1 MDHVSILRLIAEL
14 RRRHG
19 ELEGVEAKAA
29 HTGTPADL
37 FKPLSAFANRAGG
50 GILLFG
56 LDEDAGFK
64 AVGVGNPR
72 KLQEDLSGLAAQM
85 EPPLRPSFSVEEI
98 EGGTLV
104 AVEVPE
110 VAFDQ
115 KPCYHRPHHLQEGS
129 FIRVG
134 NSTRRMSDYEIYSFI
149 SSRTQ
154 PTFDEEPVLRAT
166 MQDLDR
172 AKLEKYIAR
181 RKEARPNAAYWDL
194 PFEQILKQLQIVVE
208 VDGVLHPTL
217 AGLLMFG
224 IYPQIFELQLFIA
237 YLQFYGTTTTEEAP
251 SGERFLDNRK
261 FEGTLDEMVDG
272 AVSYVMANM
281 RKGSLI
287 RGVIRQDIP
296 EYPEVAL
303 REAIVNALAHRDYS
317 HFVRGSHIQV
327 RMFADRLEVE
337 NPGGLYGRVT
347 LDKLQEGQS
356 TRNRLLM
363 HLMEDVHLVENRGSG
378 IDAMLDAMQK
388 RGLPAPVFEDRRTAF
403 LVKFYQSTPV
413 EVPRSDEGQRI
424 LAYVKKHGFIRR
436 ADAQELLGVNEAR
449 ARYLLQKMQKAG
461 QLQKEG
467 RYKDARYLL
476 PGYQ

>member
-1 MDHVSILRLIAEL
+1 MDREAIKSLIVEL

-37 FKPLSAFANRAGG
+37 FKPLSAFANRPGG

-64 AVGVGNPR
+64 VVGVGNPR

-85 EPPLRPSFSVEEI
+85 EPPLRPSFFVEEI
-98 EGGTLV
+98 EGCTVL

-110 VAFDQ
+110 VSYDQ
-115 KPCYHRPHHLQEGS
+115 KPCYHRPHRLQEGS

-134 NSTRRMSDYEIYSFI
+134 NTTRRMSDYEIYSFI

-154 PTFDEEPVLRAT
+154 PKFDAEPILEAT
-166 MQDLDR
+166 QEDLDR
-172 AKLEKYIAR
+172 GKLAEYLAQQ
-181 RKEARPNAAYWDL
+181 RKARPNAPYWSL
-194 PFEQILKQLQIVVE
+194 PFEQILSQLRIVTE
-208 VDGVLHPTL
+208 ADGILRPTL
-217 AGLLMFG
+217 VGLLMFG
-224 IYPQIFELQLFIA
+224 VYPQRFEQQMVVVFLQ
-237 YLQFYGTTTTEEAP
+237 YYGTTTTEEAP

-261 FEGTLDEMVDG
+261 FEGTINNIIDD
-272 AVSYVMANM
+272 ATAYVMASM

-303 REAIVNALAHRDYS
+303 REAIVNAVVHRDYS
-317 HFVRGSHIQV
+317 HFMRGSHIQV

-337 NPGGLYGRVT
+337 NPGGLYGGVT
-347 LDKLQEGQS
+347 IDKLREGQS
-356 TRNRLLM
+356 TRNRLLVQ
-363 HLMEDVHLVENRGSG
+363 LMEDVHLVENRGSG

-388 RGLPAPVFEDRRTAF
+388 RGLPAPVFEDKRTSF
-403 LVKFYQSTPV
+403 LVKFYQIKPGSLAL
-413 EVPRSDEGQRI
+413 SDAELKI
-424 LAYVKKHGFIRR
+424 LAYIKEHGSIKR
-436 ADAQELLGVNEAR
+436 AEAQKLLEINDTKAG
-449 ARYLLQKMQKAG
+449 YLLQKMQKIG
-461 QLQKEG
+461 LLRKEG
-467 RYKDARYLL
+467 RFKETRYLL
-476 PGYQ
+476 P

>member
-98 EGGTLV
+98 EGGTVV

-110 VAFDQ
+110 VAYDQ

-154 PTFDEEPVLRAT
+154 PKFDAEPILEAT
-166 MQDLDR
+166 LDDLDR
-172 AKLEKYIAR
+172 GRLEEYLAQQRKAR
-181 RKEARPNAAYWDL
+181 SNAPYWSL
-194 PFEQILKQLQIVVE
+194 PFEQILKQLRIVIE
-208 VDGVLHPTL
+208 TDGILRPTL

-224 IYPQIFELQLFIA
+224 SYPQRFEQQMVVVF
-237 YLQFYGTTTTEEAP
+237 LQFYGTTTTEEAP

-261 FEGTLDEMVDG
+261 FEGTVKEIIDNATD
-272 AVSYVMANM
+272 YVMASM

-287 RGVIRQDIP
+287 RGVTRQDIY

-303 REAIVNALAHRDYS
+303 REAIVNAVAHRDYS

-327 RMFADRLEVE
+327 RMFADRLEVQ
-337 NPGGLYGRVT
+337 NPGGLYGGVT
-347 LDKLQEGQS
+347 VDELKEGQS
-356 TRNRLLM
+356 TRNLLLVQ
-363 HLMEDVHLVENRGSG
+363 LMEDVHLVENRGSG
-378 IDAMLDAMQK
+378 IDAMLDAMRKANLQPP
-388 RGLPAPVFEDRRTAF
+388 RFEDKRTSF
-403 LVKFYQSTPV
+403 LVVLYNAQAM
-413 EVPRSDEGQRI
+413 SDEERI
-424 LAYVKKHGFIRR
+424 LAYIREHGTIKR
-436 ADAQELLGVNEAR
+436 ADCQQLLGVDEIKAKYVLR
-449 ARYLLQKMQKAG
+449 KM
-461 QLQKEG
+461 
-467 RYKDARYLL
+467 KDAGLL
-476 PGYQ
+476 RQEGTRRGAHYVLARPGH

>member
-1 MDHVSILRLIAEL
+1 MYRSEILRHIADL

-29 HTGTPADL
+29 HSGTPADL
-37 FKPLSAFANRAGG
+37 YKPLSAFANRPGG
-50 GILLFG
+50 GVLLFG
-56 LDEDAGFK
+56 LDEDSGFK
-64 AVGVGNPR
+64 VVGVGHPR

-98 EGGTLV
+98 EGGTVV

-110 VAFDQ
+110 VAYDQ

-134 NSTRRMSDYEIYSFI
+134 NSTRRMSDYEIYSFV

-166 MQDLDR
+166 LQDLDR
-172 AKLEKYIAR
+172 AKLEKYLAR
-181 RKEARPNAAYWDL
+181 RKEARLNAAYWDL

-237 YLQFYGTTTTEEAP
+237 YLQFYGTTTIEEAP

-261 FEGTLDEMVDG
+261 FEGTLDEVVDN
-272 AVSYVMANM
+272 AVSYVMAGM

-287 RGVIRQDIP
+287 RGVLREDIP

-347 LDKLQEGQS
+347 LDRLQEGQS

-378 IDAMLDAMQK
+378 IDAMLDAMRKANLQPP
-388 RGLPAPVFEDRRTAF
+388 RFEDRRTAF
-403 LVKFYQSTPV
+403 LAILYNAPLI
-413 EVPRSDEGQRI
+413 SDEERI
-424 LAYVKKHGFIRR
+424 LAYVREHGFIKR
-436 ADAQELLGVNEAR
+436 ADCQQLLGVDDTR
-449 ARYLLQKMQKAG
+449 AKYVLRKM
-461 QLQKEG
+461 
-467 RYKDARYLL
+467 KDAGLLRQEGSRRGSRYVLAR
-476 PGYQ
+476 PGR

>member
-1 MDHVSILRLIAEL
+1 MDSSEILLHIADL

-19 ELEGVEAKAA
+19 ELVGVEAKAA
-29 HTGTPADL
+29 HSGTPADL
-37 FKPLSAFANRAGG
+37 YKPLSALANRPGG
-50 GILLFG
+50 GVLLFG

-64 AVGVGNPR
+64 VVGVGNPR
-72 KLQEDLSGLAAQM
+72 KLQEDISGLAAQM

-98 EGGTLV
+98 EGGTVV

-110 VAFDQ
+110 VAYDQ

-134 NSTRRMSDYEIYSFI
+134 NSTRRMSDYEIYSFV

-154 PTFDEEPVLRAT
+154 PTFDEVPVIRAT
-166 MQDLDR
+166 LQDLDR
-172 AKLEKYIAR
+172 TKLEKYLAR
-181 RKEARPNAAYWDL
+181 RKEARPNAVYWDL
-194 PFEQILKQLQIVVE
+194 PFEQIIKQQQIVVE

-261 FEGTLDEMVDG
+261 FEGTLDEMVDN
-272 AVSYVMANM
+272 AVSYVMASM
-281 RKGSLI
+281 RKGSMI
-287 RGVIRQDIP
+287 RGVLREDIP

-347 LDKLQEGQS
+347 LDRLQEGQS

-378 IDAMLDAMQK
+378 IDAMLDAMRKANLQPP
-388 RGLPAPVFEDRRTAF
+388 RFEDRRTAF
-403 LVKFYQSTPV
+403 LVKLYNAPLI
-413 EVPRSDEGQRI
+413 SDEERI
-424 LAYVKKHGFIRR
+424 LAYVREHGFIKR
-436 ADAQELLGVNEAR
+436 ADCQQLLGVDDTR
-449 ARYLLQKMQKAG
+449 AKYVLRKM
-461 QLQKEG
+461 
-467 RYKDARYLL
+467 KDAGLLRQEGSRRGSRYVLAQ
-476 PGYQ
+476 PGR

>member
-19 ELEGVEAKAA
+19 ELDGVEAKAA
-29 HTGTPADL
+29 HSGTPADL

-64 AVGVGNPR
+64 VVGVGNPR
-72 KLQEDLSGLAAQM
+72 RLQEDLSGLAAQM

-98 EGGTLV
+98 EGGTVV

-110 VAFDQ
+110 VAYDQ

-166 MQDLDR
+166 LQDLDR
-172 AKLEKYIAR
+172 AKLEKYLAR
-181 RKEARPNAAYWDL
+181 RKEARPNAAYWDQ

-261 FEGTLDEMVDG
+261 FEGTLDEMVDN

-287 RGVIRQDIP
+287 RGVLREDVP

-347 LDKLQEGQS
+347 LDRLQEGQS

-378 IDAMLDAMQK
+378 IDAMQDAMQK

-403 LVKFYQSTPV
+403 LVRFYQVKPGSLAL
-413 EVPRSDEGQRI
+413 SDAELKIQ
-424 LAYVKKHGFIRR
+424 AYIKEHGSIRR
-436 ADAQELLGVNEAR
+436 AEAEKLLAISDTKAG
-449 ARYLLQKMQKAG
+449 YLLQKMQKSG
-461 QLQKEG
+461 LLRKEG
-467 RYKDARYLL
+467 RFKETRYLL
-476 PGYQ
+476 S

>member
-1 MDHVSILRLIAEL
+1 MDHVSILRLIVEL

-37 FKPLSAFANRAGG
+37 FKPLSAFANRPGG

-98 EGGTLV
+98 DGETLV

-115 KPCYHRPHHLQEGS
+115 KPCYHRPHGLHEGS

-154 PTFDEEPVLRAT
+154 PKFDAEPILEAT
-166 MQDLDR
+166 LDDLDKG
-172 AKLEKYIAR
+172 KLEEYLAQQ
-181 RKEARPNAAYWDL
+181 RKARPNAPYWSL
-194 PFEQILKQLQIVVE
+194 PFEQILKQLRIVIE
-208 VDGVLHPTL
+208 TDGIMRPTL

-224 IYPQIFELQLFIA
+224 SYPQRFEQQMVVVF
-237 YLQFYGTTTTEEAP
+237 LQFYGTTTTEEAP

-261 FEGTLDEMVDG
+261 FEGTVKEIIDNATD
-272 AVSYVMANM
+272 YVMAGM

-287 RGVIRQDIP
+287 RGVTRQDIP

-303 REAIVNALAHRDYS
+303 REAIVNAVAHRDYS

-327 RMFADRLEVE
+327 RMFADRLEVQ
-337 NPGGLYGRVT
+337 NPGGLYGGVT
-347 LDKLQEGQS
+347 VDELKEGQS
-356 TRNRLLM
+356 TRNLLLVQ
-363 HLMEDVHLVENRGSG
+363 LMEDVQLVENRGSG
-378 IDAMLDAMQK
+378 IDAMLDAMQR
-388 RGLPAPVFEDRRTAF
+388 RGLPAPVFEDKRTAF
-403 LVKFYQSTPV
+403 LVKFYQQTTTETPSAN
-413 EVPRSDEGQRI
+413 EEQRI

-436 ADAQELLGVNEAR
+436 VDAQEMLDVNEAR

-461 QLQKEG
+461 QLRKEG

>member
-1 MDHVSILRLIAEL
+1 MDLVSILRLIAEL

-64 AVGVGNPR
+64 VVGVGNPR

-98 EGGTLV
+98 EGETLV

-115 KPCYHRPHHLQEGS
+115 KPCYHRPHGLHEGS

-154 PTFDEEPVLRAT
+154 PKFDAEPIIEAT
-166 MQDLDR
+166 LEDLDR
-172 AKLEKYIAR
+172 GKLEEYLAQQ
-181 RKEARPNAAYWDL
+181 RKARPNAPYWSL
-194 PFEQILKQLQIVVE
+194 PFEQILSQLRIVIE
-208 VDGVLHPTL
+208 TDGILRPTL

-224 IYPQIFELQLFIA
+224 SYPQRFEQQMVVVF
-237 YLQFYGTTTTEEAP
+237 LQFYGTTTTEEAP

-261 FEGTLDEMVDG
+261 FEGTVKEIIDNATD
-272 AVSYVMANM
+272 YVMASM

-287 RGVIRQDIP
+287 RGVTRQDIY

-303 REAIVNALAHRDYS
+303 REAIVNAVAHRDYS

-347 LDKLQEGQS
+347 IDKLQEGQS

-378 IDAMLDAMQK
+378 IDAMRDAMQK
-388 RGLPAPVFEDRRTAF
+388 RGLPAPFFEDKRTAF
-403 LVKFYQSTPV
+403 LLKFYQKTPV
-413 EVPRSDEGQRI
+413 EVPLAEEEQRI
-424 LAYVKKHGFIRR
+424 LAYVRKHGSIRR
-436 ADAQELLGVNEAR
+436 ADAQELLGANEAQ

-461 QLQKEG
+461 QLRKEG
-467 RYKDARYLL
+467 RYRDTRYF

>member
-1 MDHVSILRLIAEL
+1 MDRDSILRLIAEL

-19 ELEGVEAKAA
+19 ELEGLEAKAA

-37 FKPLSAFANRAGG
+37 FKPLSAFANRPGG

-64 AVGVGNPR
+64 VVGVGNPR

-98 EGGTLV
+98 EGETIV

-110 VAFDQ
+110 VSYDL
-115 KPCYHRPHHLQEGS
+115 KPCYHRPHGLHEGS

-154 PTFDEEPVLRAT
+154 PKFDEEPILRAT
-166 MQDLDR
+166 LQDLDR
-172 AKLEKYIAR
+172 SKLEEYLAR
-181 RKEARPNAAYWDL
+181 RKEARPNASYWNL
-194 PFEQILKQLQIVVE
+194 PFEQILNQLQIVAEVE
-208 VDGVLHPTL
+208 GVLHPTL

-224 IYPQIFELQLFIA
+224 VYPQIFELQLFIA

-261 FEGTLDEMVDG
+261 FEGTIKEMIDG
-272 AVSYVMANM
+272 AVSYVMAGM

-287 RGVIRQDIP
+287 RGVTRQDIP

-303 REAIVNALAHRDYS
+303 REAIVNAVAHRDYS
-317 HFVRGSHIQV
+317 QFVRGSHIQV
-327 RMFADRLEVE
+327 RMFADHLEVE

-347 LDKLQEGQS
+347 IDKLQEGQS
-356 TRNRLLM
+356 TRNRLLV

-378 IDAMLDAMQK
+378 IDAMLDAMVK
-388 RGLPAPVFEDRRTAF
+388 RGLPAPVFEDKRTAF
-403 LVKFYQSTPV
+403 LVKFYQRTPV
-413 EVPRSDEGQRI
+413 EVPLADEEQRI

-461 QLQKEG
+461 QLRKEG
-467 RYKDARYLL
+467 RYRDARYL
-476 PGYQ
+476 P

>member
-1 MDHVSILRLIAEL
+1 MDRSEILRHIADL

-29 HTGTPADL
+29 HSGTPADL
-37 FKPLSAFANRAGG
+37 YKPVSAFANRTGG
-50 GILLFG
+50 GVLLFG

-64 AVGVGNPR
+64 VVGVGNPR
-72 KLQEDLSGLAAQM
+72 KLQEDISGLAAQM

-98 EGGTLV
+98 EGGTVV

-110 VAFDQ
+110 VAYDQ

-134 NSTRRMSDYEIYSFI
+134 NSTRRMSDYEIYSFV

-166 MQDLDR
+166 LQDLDR
-172 AKLEKYIAR
+172 AKLEKYLAR

-194 PFEQILKQLQIVVE
+194 PFEQILKQQQIVVE

-237 YLQFYGTTTTEEAP
+237 YLQFYGTTTTEESP
-251 SGERFLDNRK
+251 SGKRFLDNRK
-261 FEGTLDEMVDG
+261 FEGTLDEMVDN
-272 AVSYVMANM
+272 AVSYVMAGM

-287 RGVIRQDIP
+287 RGVLREDIP

-347 LDKLQEGQS
+347 LDRLQEGQS

-378 IDAMLDAMQK
+378 IDAMQDAMRKANLQPP
-388 RGLPAPVFEDRRTAF
+388 RFEDRRTAF
-403 LVKFYQSTPV
+403 SVILYNAPLI
-413 EVPRSDEGQRI
+413 SDEERI
-424 LAYVKKHGFIRR
+424 LAYVREHGFIKR
-436 ADAQELLGVNEAR
+436 ADCQQLLGVDDTR
-449 ARYLLQKMQKAG
+449 AKYVLRKM
-461 QLQKEG
+461 
-467 RYKDARYLL
+467 KDAGLLRQEGSRRGSRYVLAR
-476 PGYQ
+476 PGS

>member
-1 MDHVSILRLIAEL
+1 MDRESILRLIAEL

-64 AVGVGNPR
+64 VVGVGNPR

-104 AVEVPE
+104 AVEVLE

-154 PTFDEEPVLRAT
+154 PKFDAEPILEAT
-166 MQDLDR
+166 LEDLDR
-172 AKLEKYIAR
+172 GKLEEYLAQQ
-181 RKEARPNAAYWDL
+181 RKARPNAPYWNL
-194 PFEQILKQLQIVVE
+194 PFEQILNQLRIVIE
-208 VDGVLHPTL
+208 TDGILRPTL

-224 IYPQIFELQLFIA
+224 SFPQRFEQQMVVVF
-237 YLQFYGTTTTEEAP
+237 LQFYGTTTTEEAP

-261 FEGTLDEMVDG
+261 FEGTVKEIIDNATD
-272 AVSYVMANM
+272 YVMASM

-287 RGVIRQDIP
+287 RGVTRQDIP

-303 REAIVNALAHRDYS
+303 REAIVNAVAHRDYS

-327 RMFADRLEVE
+327 RMFADRLEVQ
-337 NPGGLYGRVT
+337 NPGGLYGGVT
-347 LDKLQEGQS
+347 VDELKEGQS
-356 TRNRLLM
+356 TRNLLLVQ
-363 HLMEDVHLVENRGSG
+363 LMEDLHLVENRGSG
-378 IDAMLDAMQK
+378 IDAMLEAMQK
-388 RGLPAPVFEDRRTAF
+388 RGLPAPVFEDKRTAF
-403 LVKFYQSTPV
+403 LVRFYQQTTTDTPSAN
-413 EVPRSDEGQRI
+413 EEQRI

-436 ADAQELLGVNEAR
+436 ADAQEMLDVNEAR

>member
-1 MDHVSILRLIAEL
+1 
-14 RRRHG
+14 
-19 ELEGVEAKAA
+19 
-29 HTGTPADL
+29 
-37 FKPLSAFANRAGG
+37 
-50 GILLFG
+50 
-56 LDEDAGFK
+56 
-64 AVGVGNPR
+64 VGVGNPR

-104 AVEVPE
+104 AVEVLE

-154 PTFDEEPVLRAT
+154 PKFDAEPILEAT
-166 MQDLDR
+166 LEDLDR
-172 AKLEKYIAR
+172 GKLEEYLAQQ
-181 RKEARPNAAYWDL
+181 RKARPNAPYWNL
-194 PFEQILKQLQIVVE
+194 PFEQILNQLRIVIE
-208 VDGVLHPTL
+208 TDGILRPTL

-224 IYPQIFELQLFIA
+224 SFPQRFEQQMVVVF
-237 YLQFYGTTTTEEAP
+237 LQFYGTTTTEEAP

-261 FEGTLDEMVDG
+261 FEGTVKEIIDNATD
-272 AVSYVMANM
+272 YVMASM

-287 RGVIRQDIP
+287 RGVTRQDIP

-303 REAIVNALAHRDYS
+303 REAIVNAVAHRDYS

-327 RMFADRLEVE
+327 RMFADRLEVQ
-337 NPGGLYGRVT
+337 NPGGLYGGVT
-347 LDKLQEGQS
+347 VDELKEGQS
-356 TRNRLLM
+356 TRNLLLVQ
-363 HLMEDVHLVENRGSG
+363 LMEDLHLVENRGSG
-378 IDAMLDAMQK
+378 IDAMLEAMQK
-388 RGLPAPVFEDRRTAF
+388 RGLPAPVFEDKRTAF
-403 LVKFYQSTPV
+403 LVRFYQQTTTDTPSAN
-413 EVPRSDEGQRI
+413 EEQRI

-436 ADAQELLGVNEAR
+436 ADAQEMLDVNEAR

>member
-1 MDHVSILRLIAEL
+1 MDRDSILRLISNL

-19 ELEGVEAKAA
+19 KLEGVEAKAA

-64 AVGVGNPR
+64 VVGVGNPR

-98 EGGTLV
+98 EGGTVV
-104 AVEVPE
+104 AIEVPE

-154 PTFDEEPVLRAT
+154 PKFDSEPILEAT
-166 MQDLDR
+166 LEDLDR
-172 AKLEKYIAR
+172 GKLEEYLAQQ
-181 RKEARPNAAYWDL
+181 RKARPNAPHWSL
-194 PFEQILKQLQIVVE
+194 PFEQILKQLRIVIE
-208 VDGVLHPTL
+208 TDGILRPTL
-217 AGLLMFG
+217 TGLLMFG
-224 IYPQIFELQLFIA
+224 SYPQRFEQQMVVVF
-237 YLQFYGTTTTEEAP
+237 LQFYGTTTTEEAP

-261 FEGTLDEMVDG
+261 FEGTVKEIIDNATD
-272 AVSYVMANM
+272 YVMAGM

-287 RGVIRQDIP
+287 RGITMQDIP

-303 REAIVNALAHRDYS
+303 REAIVNAVAHRDYS

-327 RMFADRLEVE
+327 RMFADRLEVQ
-337 NPGGLYGRVT
+337 NPGGLYGGVT
-347 LDKLQEGQS
+347 VDELKEGQS
-356 TRNRLLM
+356 TRNLLLVQ
-363 HLMEDVHLVENRGSG
+363 LMEDVHLVENRGSG
-378 IDAMLDAMQK
+378 IDAMLDAMRKANLQPP
-388 RGLPAPVFEDRRTAF
+388 RFEDKRTSF
-403 LVKFYQSTPV
+403 LVVLYNAPAM
-413 EVPRSDEGQRI
+413 SDEERI
-424 LAYVKKHGFIRR
+424 LAYIREHGSIKR
-436 ADAQELLGVNEAR
+436 ADCQQLLGVDEIKAKYVLR
-449 ARYLLQKMQKAG
+449 KM
-461 QLQKEG
+461 
-467 RYKDARYLL
+467 KDAGLL
-476 PGYQ
+476 RQEGTRRGAHYVLARPGR

>member
-37 FKPLSAFANRAGG
+37 FKPLSAFANHAGG

-98 EGGTLV
+98 EGGTVV

-134 NSTRRMSDYEIYSFI
+134 NSTRRMSDYEIYSFV

-154 PTFDEEPVLRAT
+154 PKFDAEPILEAT
-166 MQDLDR
+166 LEDLDR
-172 AKLEKYIAR
+172 GKLEEYLAQQ
-181 RKEARPNAAYWDL
+181 RKARPNAPYWSL
-194 PFEQILKQLQIVVE
+194 PFEQILKQLRIVIE
-208 VDGVLHPTL
+208 TDGTLRPTL

-224 IYPQIFELQLFIA
+224 SYPQRFEQQMVVVF
-237 YLQFYGTTTTEEAP
+237 LQFYGTTTTEEAP

-261 FEGTLDEMVDG
+261 FEGTVKEIIDNATD
-272 AVSYVMANM
+272 YVMAGM

-287 RGVIRQDIP
+287 RGVTRQDIY

-327 RMFADRLEVE
+327 RMFADRLEVQ
-337 NPGGLYGRVT
+337 NPGGLYGGVT
-347 LDKLQEGQS
+347 IDELKEGQS
-356 TRNRLLM
+356 TRNLLLVQ
-363 HLMEDVHLVENRGSG
+363 LMEDVHLVENRGSG

-388 RGLPAPVFEDRRTAF
+388 RGLPAPVFEDKRTAF
-403 LVKFYQSTPV
+403 LVKFYQKTPV
-413 EVPRSDEGQRI
+413 EVPLTEEEQRI
-424 LAYVKKHGFIRR
+424 LAYVRKHGSIRR
-436 ADAQELLGVNEAR
+436 ADAQELLGANEAQ

-461 QLQKEG
+461 QLRKEG
-467 RYKDARYLL
+467 RYRDTRYF

>member
-1 MDHVSILRLIAEL
+1 M
-14 RRRHG
+14 
-19 ELEGVEAKAA
+19 EAKAA

-37 FKPLSAFANRAGG
+37 FKPLSAFANRPGG
-50 GILLFG
+50 GVLLFG

-64 AVGVGNPR
+64 VVGVGNPR

-98 EGGTLV
+98 ESGIVV

-129 FIRVG
+129 FIRMG

-154 PTFDEEPVLRAT
+154 PKFDAEAILEAT
-166 MQDLDR
+166 LADLDR
-172 AKLEKYIAR
+172 GKLEEYLAQQ
-181 RKEARPNAAYWDL
+181 RKARPNASYWSL
-194 PFEQILKQLQIVVE
+194 PFEQILSQLRIVTE
-208 VDGVLHPTL
+208 ADGILRPTL

-224 IYPQIFELQLFIA
+224 SSPQRFEQQMVVVF
-237 YLQFYGTTTTEEAP
+237 LQFYGTTTTEEAP

-261 FEGTLDEMVDG
+261 FEGTVKEIIDN
-272 AVSYVMANM
+272 ATTYVMAGM

-287 RGVIRQDIP
+287 RGVTRQDIP
-296 EYPEVAL
+296 EYPEIAL
-303 REAIVNALAHRDYS
+303 REAIVNAVAHRDYS
-317 HFVRGSHIQV
+317 HFARGSHIQV
-327 RMFADRLEVE
+327 RMFADRLEVQ
-337 NPGGLYGRVT
+337 NPGGLYGGITVDE
-347 LDKLQEGQS
+347 LKEGQS
-356 TRNRLLM
+356 TRNLLLV
-363 HLMEDVHLVENRGSG
+363 HLMEDVHMVENRGSG
-378 IDAMLDAMQK
+378 IDAMLDAMRG
-388 RGLPAPVFEDRRTAF
+388 RGLPAPVFEDKRTAF
-403 LVKFYQSTPV
+403 LVKFYQRTPV
-413 EVPRSDEGQRI
+413 EVPLADEEQRI

-461 QLQKEG
+461 QLRKEG
-467 RYKDARYLL
+467 RYKDARYL